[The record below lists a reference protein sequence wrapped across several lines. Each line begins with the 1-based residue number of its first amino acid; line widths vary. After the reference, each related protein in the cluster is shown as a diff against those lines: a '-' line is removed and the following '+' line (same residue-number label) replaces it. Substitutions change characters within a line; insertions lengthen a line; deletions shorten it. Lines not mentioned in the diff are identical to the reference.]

1 MADEVL
7 HDLPVPQQ
15 SVSDDVNGA
24 EDYTIVYQLDIP
36 DDAEYNNQQIPYSVD
51 ASSSIDFNFDRVA
64 YYLELEKPNE
74 DRTWVFVSFPSLTT
88 HADKLGVPA
97 FNTGIVY
104 NQLLTD
110 VEVQSN
116 HENLSSLGVID
127 TGVIEFWGTNYG
139 TSNSLGVPNGDDSS
153 YDFADAQWS
162 SDSAGYGSMQI
173 HDYES
178 GQTLFAYNAWGSS
191 NSDDVG
197 IGSNPN
203 LDENPDWTFASNA
216 AEYNL
221 KSLTVL
227 VRSGPTPSELMI
239 TLHSPDDH
247 QVVQRD
253 DDNNGIFSVSG
264 ST

>member
-1 MADEVL
+1 MSRRGFIVSLILILLISTWTPMADEVL
-7 HDLPVPQQ
+7 HDLPVLQQ

-36 DDAEYNNQQIPYSVD
+36 DDAEYNNQPIPYSVD
-51 ASSSIDFNFDRVA
+51 ASSSIDFDFDRVA

-162 SDSAGYGSMQI
+162 SDSA
-173 HDYES
+173 
-178 GQTLFAYNAWGSS
+178 
-191 NSDDVG
+191 
-197 IGSNPN
+197 
-203 LDENPDWTFASNA
+203 
-216 AEYNL
+216 
-221 KSLTVL
+221 
-227 VRSGPTPSELMI
+227 
-239 TLHSPDDH
+239 
-247 QVVQRD
+247 
-253 DDNNGIFSVSG
+253 
-264 ST
+264 